1 MDIHKTTLPIFK
13 QMVNMC
19 VFDLD
24 TLLGDVFILQT
35 PLLQGRNPVG
45 NIEREKNA
53 NCARLTEGSLLQL
66 PDLEVPYDELRLK

>member
-1 MDIHKTTLPIFK
+1 
-13 QMVNMC
+13 MVNMC

-24 TLLGDVFILQT
+24 TLLRDVFILQT

-53 NCARLTEGSLLQL
+53 NGARLTEGSLLQL

>member
-1 MDIHKTTLPIFK
+1 MNIHKTTLPIFK

-35 PLLQGRNPVG
+35 PLLQERNPVG

-53 NCARLTEGSLLQL
+53 NRARLTEGSLLQL